1 MDSDKDKI
9 PEELAEMWAKM
20 MPPEVPKQAFEASYD
35 ELKHIENWDK
45 VYSIRILSGLMTELR
60 LHANQI
66 RLDWLIRLV
75 VTYSNGTQKPK
86 RKDLLEIL
94 NNAFEKA
101 RILNLEDP
109 IEDLFCDVVSTP
121 QGDKLIFE
129 GHWEQAA
136 SSTQTLL
143 RAFKQLPDD
152 QVRDEAI
159 RTCNALLEISNL
171 VANRAGLRRYSYN
184 EGSVKGEVTVPS
196 NDRLKVIGRR
206 TSISDSDLSDCGL
219 HRGDLTPF
227 FLPPGTAKSIGEK
240 SPGDSA
246 LDYQPL
252 INLEKGCIVAHPGNI
267 SIAIRAHLISVAKSF
282 GMENAL
288 LHRLMEEQEN
298 FSTESG
304 FWPIPRLGLRQSP
317 EKNIRGSVSTFA
329 PGRFLHI
336 LQVCAPFD
344 EFPEKGFGSFHI
356 VDGKSHD
363 FIIQDIERFWKFL
376 KTQQDVRDA
385 TTVIIISGWG
395 TGIVLDLKIDEE
407 NAPDGWG
414 FLHLSFSET
423 AIIGACK
430 EGKLRDLERM
440 VEQFEI
446 LESQG
451 YNFFNV
457 NGNLNRFATW
467 RLTNGSVIPEDW
479 LEADPPCQI
488 YFPTDDLLKPRI
500 EAANNRDIRT
510 LLDTNGEYVEVQ
522 RLEWSETY
530 GLKPIYAS
538 LKHAAEARLRGAVVL
553 NNRVWWI
560 ELKTSAA
567 NERSGWDYQLWKA
580 SFNWLAEFGIEVIQR
595 FEDYFPAG
603 SFEINLYLDTPD
615 AFLVETLAPPNPSE
629 LPETIFVDAPT
640 ENTNPIVTVSKDW
653 GSFLRLVSNDA
664 EVELAAAVFE
674 VLSLASGNSIGR
686 NNIRSTLHEVMPSTG
701 WRWVHASEAET
712 PLQRLTA
719 RGLIGSFEE
728 ISLSAFA
735 LAKCGAVWNFY
746 DRSNGSKIKGE
757 EACGRFLRDYKQAT
771 LKDLISE
778 IEKYDRQSLTTFA
791 IQAYHAA
798 CRSSQQWDTTIKA
811 VRSIKKED
819 ADRTALSHKNSINGA
834 KRAAKAIAE
843 LAAVEA
849 DPSGKGRVTGEIDF
863 EELSAKALILI
874 GNMQLLSSM
883 KAGLIG
889 DNLQISPAGDLLSD
903 RTIFDKTLRPAAE
916 KSSVKKF
923 DDAERAYVRERENEH
938 DIQKTSDQE
947 HFGQLDAATQAEYH
961 CTRQALVDLAYAITE
976 ICEAEGSGI
985 VVYSQA
991 DLLSAIQSVSAYEH
1005 EVGIE
1010 TIERLTLYCRKSWD
1024 VKLPQ
1029 TEERDYD
1036 LSRFDRKASL
1046 TSRPLLAIEETDNPK
1061 IIVSPVLV
1069 YEAVRYALVGLIE
1082 GTLHDQ
1088 FFDSKEIKKFAGA
1101 QADKNG
1107 REFEDEIASKLNDW
1121 GFQAWPRKTVP
1132 SILGTR
1138 TETDLGDV
1146 DVFAI
1151 SPDQQTVLAIEAKN
1165 LKICRNESE
1174 VAARMSAYRGDE
1186 KIDTKGRKKPDKLR
1200 KHLIRVSELK
1210 SNAEKIAKTFSLP
1223 NTPKIRGMLIFNAP
1237 QPMNFFMF
1245 EKFDDVECCEFD
1257 ELSSKL
1263 SVIKAD

>member
-1 MDSDKDKI
+1 MVNNKDEI
-9 PEELAEMWAKM
+9 PEEIPEMWTKV
-20 MPPEVPKQAFEASYD
+20 MPPVVPKQAFEASYN
-35 ELKHIENWDK
+35 ELKDIENWDK
-45 VYSIRILSGLMTELR
+45 VYTIRILSGLLTELR
-60 LHANQI
+60 LHANQV

-75 VTYSNGTQKPK
+75 VVYSNGKQKPK
-86 RKDLLEIL
+86 RKDLVKIL

-101 RILNLEDP
+101 KILNLEDP
-109 IEDLFCDVVSTP
+109 IEDLFCDVVSSP
-121 QGDKLIFE
+121 KGDKLIFA

-136 SSTQTLL
+136 SCTQTLL
-143 RAFKQLPDD
+143 RAFGQLPDD
-152 QVRDEAI
+152 KVRDEALQA
-159 RTCNALLEISNL
+159 CYALLEISDL
-171 VANRAGLRRYSYN
+171 VASRAGLRRYSYK
-184 EGSVKGEVTVPS
+184 EGSTKGEVTLPS
-196 NDRLKVIGRR
+196 NDRLRTLARR
-206 TSISDSDLSDCGL
+206 TSVTDSDLSDRGL
-219 HRGDLTPF
+219 RRGDLIPF
-227 FLPPGTAKSIGEK
+227 FLPPGRETSVSEK
-240 SPGDSA
+240 LPGDSA

-252 INLEKGCIVAHPGNI
+252 INLEKGCIVVHPGNI
-267 SIAIRAHLISVAKSF
+267 TIAIRAHLISVAKSF

-288 LHRLMEEQEN
+288 LHRLMEQQEN

-317 EKNIRGSVSTFA
+317 EKNIRGSVRTFA
-329 PGRFLHI
+329 AGRFLHI

-344 EFPEKGFGSFHI
+344 EFPGKGFGSFHI
-356 VDGKSHD
+356 IDGDCHD
-363 FIIQDIERFWKFL
+363 FIIQDIERFWEFL

-395 TGIVLDLKIDEE
+395 TGIALELNINEQ
-407 NAPDGWG
+407 NAPDGWS

-440 VEQFEI
+440 VKQFEI

-451 YNFFNV
+451 FNFFNV

-467 RLTNGSVIPEDW
+467 RLTNGSIIPEDW
-479 LEADPPCQI
+479 LDADPPCQI
-488 YFPTDDLLKPRI
+488 YFPTDGLLKPRI

-538 LKHAAEARLRGAVVL
+538 LKHAAEARLCGAVVL
-553 NNRVWWI
+553 NDRVWWI

-567 NERSGWDYQLWKA
+567 NERSGWEYQLWKA
-580 SFNWLAEFGIEVIQR
+580 SFNWLSEFGIEVIRR
-595 FEDYFPAG
+595 FENYFPPG
-603 SFEINLYLDTPD
+603 SFEINLHLDTPD
-615 AFLVETLAPPNPSE
+615 AFLVETLAPPNTAE
-629 LPETIFVDAPT
+629 LPETICIDARSEKT
-640 ENTNPIVTVSKDW
+640 TPIVTVSQNW
-653 GSFLRLVSNDA
+653 GRFLRLVSNDA
-664 EVELAAAVFE
+664 EVELAAALFE
-674 VLSLASGNSIGR
+674 VLSLASGTSIGR
-686 NNIRSTLHEVMPSTG
+686 NNIRSTLQEVMPSTG
-701 WRWVHASEAET
+701 WRWVHASEVKT

-735 LAKCGAVWNFY
+735 LAKCGAVWRFY
-746 DRSNGSKIKGE
+746 DRSCGNTIEGE
-757 EACGRFLRDYKQAT
+757 EACGRFLGDYKQAT

-791 IQAYHAA
+791 IQAYHGA

-811 VRSIKKED
+811 VRSIKKTE
-819 ADRTALSHKNSINGA
+819 ADRTALFHKNSINGA

-843 LAAVEA
+843 LAAVVA

-874 GNMQLLSSM
+874 GNMQLLSALN
-883 KAGLIG
+883 AGLIG

-916 KSSVKKF
+916 KSAVKKF
-923 DDAERAYVRERENEH
+923 DDAEQTYVRERENEH
-938 DIQKTSDQE
+938 GIQEKSDQE
-947 HFGQLDAATQAEYH
+947 YYGRLDAVIQSEYH

-976 ICEAEGSGI
+976 VCEAEGSDI

-1005 EVGIE
+1005 KVGIE

-1024 VKLPQ
+1024 VQLPQ

-1046 TSRPLLAIEETDNPK
+1046 TSRPLLAIEETDNPT
-1061 IIVSPVLV
+1061 IMVSPVLV

-1082 GTLHDQ
+1082 GTLHGQ
-1088 FFDSKEIKKFAGA
+1088 FFDSKEIVKFAGA

-1107 REFEDEIASKLNDW
+1107 REFEDEIASQLKKW

-1132 SILGTR
+1132 SIIGTR

-1151 SPDQQTVLAIEAKN
+1151 SPDKQTVLAIEAKN

-1186 KIDTKGRKKPDKLR
+1186 KIDTKGRKRPDKLR
-1200 KHLIRVSELK
+1200 KHLIRVSKLK

-1223 NTPKIRGMLIFNAP
+1223 NTPKIRGLLVFNTP

-1245 EKFDDVECCEFD
+1245 EKFDNAECCEFD

-1263 SVIKAD
+1263 NVVKVD